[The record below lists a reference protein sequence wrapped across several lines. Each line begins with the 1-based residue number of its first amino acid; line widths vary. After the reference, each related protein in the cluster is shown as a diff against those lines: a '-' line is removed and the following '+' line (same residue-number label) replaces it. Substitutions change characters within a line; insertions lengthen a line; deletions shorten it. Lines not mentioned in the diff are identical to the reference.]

1 MIDQLL
7 LLRSAMAKLVAAAVS
22 IITTDG
28 LAGRHGLV
36 ASAVTSISGDPLLY
50 YDRQFGVHA
59 SLTA

>member
-7 LLRSAMAKLVAAAVS
+7 LLRSAMAKLVAAVS

-28 LAGRHGLV
+28 PAGRHGLV